1 MTVKATDDLHHMR
14 HALALAARGLGEV
27 APNPAVGCVIV
38 KDGVVVGRGRTA
50 KGGRPHAEPQALAMA
65 GEAARGA
72 TAYVTL
78 EPCSHH
84 GHTPPC
90 AKALIDAG
98 VARIV
103 VATGDPDMRVNGE
116 GVAWLRM
123 AGVDVTTGVC
133 EQEAAD
139 LNAGFFLKVRHE
151 RPLVT
156 LKIAQ
161 SLDGK
166 IATATGESRWIT
178 GEAARDYGHLLR
190 ARHDAI
196 LVGVGTALADDP
208 MLTCRLPGLEGHTP
222 LRVVLDTRLRLT
234 EWSKLAQ
241 TAADIPTLVYT
252 TAPGDKG
259 GALES
264 CGVRIVRV
272 AKDAAGRPK
281 IEAVLADLAVRGMT
295 RVLVEGGAAVH
306 ASFLNA
312 GMADRLAVFSAPM
325 LLGGSGLS
333 AVDTLV
339 ALSLNEAPQFVM
351 TARRKLGVDLLVTYA
366 RRG

>member
-1 MTVKATDDLHHMR
+1 MKAEDLHHMR

-90 AKALIDAG
+90 AKSLIDAG
-98 VARIV
+98 VARVV
-103 VATGDPDMRVNGE
+103 VATGDPDTRVNGE

-123 AGVDVTTGVC
+123 AGVEVTIGVC
-133 EQEAAD
+133 ELEAAD
-139 LNAGFFLKVRHE
+139 LNAGFFMKVRHA

-166 IATATGESRWIT
+166 IATATGESQWIT
-178 GEAARDYGHLLR
+178 GEPARAFGHLLR
-190 ARHDAI
+190 ARNDAI

-208 MLTCRLPGLEGHTP
+208 MLTCRLPGLEGRKP

-241 TAADIPTLVYT
+241 TAAESPTVVYT
-252 TAPGDKG
+252 TAAEGG
-259 GALES
+259 GALEA
-264 CGVRIVRV
+264 CGVQIVRV
-272 AKDAAGRPK
+272 AKDAAGRPL
-281 IEAVLADLAVRGMT
+281 IEAVLTDLAERGIT

-312 GMADRLAVFSAPM
+312 GMADRLAAFSAPM
-325 LLGGSGLS
+325 ILGGSGLS
-333 AVDTLV
+333 SVDTLV
-339 ALSLNEAPQFVM
+339 ALALNEAPQFVM
-351 TARRKLGVDLLVTYA
+351 TATRPLGADLLVSYA

>member
-1 MTVKATDDLHHMR
+1 MR
-14 HALALAARGLGEV
+14 HALVLAARGLGEV

-38 KDGVVVGRGRTA
+38 SPEGVVVGRGRTA
-50 KGGRPHAEPQALAMA
+50 KGGRPHAEPQALAQA

-90 AKALIDAG
+90 AKALMDAG
-98 VARIV
+98 VARVV
-103 VATGDPDMRVNGE
+103 VAVADPDTRVNGE
-116 GVAWLRM
+116 GIAWLRM
-123 AGVDVTTGVC
+123 AGVEVTTGVC
-133 EQEAAD
+133 EIEAAD
-139 LNAGFFLKVRHE
+139 LNAGFFLKVQHG

-156 LKIAQ
+156 LKLAQ

-166 IATATGESRWIT
+166 IATATGESQWIT
-178 GEAARDYGHLLR
+178 SEPARDFGHLLR

-208 MLTCRLPGLEGHTP
+208 MLTCRLPGLEGHSP

-241 TAADIPTLVYT
+241 TAGEFPTLVYT
-252 TAPGDKG
+252 AAAAG
-259 GALES
+259 GGELEV
-264 CGVRIVRV
+264 CGVQVVRV
-272 AKDAAGRPK
+272 AKDAAGHPK
-281 IEAVLADLAVRGMT
+281 LADVLADLGGRGIT
-295 RVLVEGGAAVH
+295 RLLVEGGAAVH
-306 ASFLNA
+306 AGFLNS
-312 GMADRLAVFSAPM
+312 GLADRLEVFNAPM
-325 LLGGSGLS
+325 ILGGSGVS
-333 AVDTLV
+333 AVDALA

-351 TARRKLGVDLLVTYA
+351 TARRNLGPDLLVSYA
-366 RRG
+366 RRV

>member
-1 MTVKATDDLHHMR
+1 MMAQDLHHMR
-14 HALALAARGLGEV
+14 HALMLAARGLGEV

-38 KDGVVVGRGRTA
+38 RDGVVVGRGRTA

-90 AKALIDAG
+90 AKSLIDAG
-98 VARIV
+98 VARVV
-103 VATGDPDMRVNGE
+103 VATGDPDTRVNGE

-123 AGVDVTTGVC
+123 AGVEVTTGVC
-133 EQEAAD
+133 EQEAAE
-139 LNAGFFLKVRHE
+139 LNAGFFLKVRHA

-156 LKIAQ
+156 LKLAQ

-166 IATATGESRWIT
+166 IATATGESQWIT
-178 GEAARDYGHLLR
+178 GKPARAFGHLLR
-190 ARHDAI
+190 ARNDAI
-196 LVGVGTALADDP
+196 LVGIGTADADDP
-208 MLTCRLPGLEGHTP
+208 MLTCRLPGMEGRKP

-234 EWSKLAQ
+234 DWSKLAQ
-241 TAADIPTLVYT
+241 TAGEFPTLVYT
-252 TAPGDKG
+252 SAEPDKG
-259 GALES
+259 GALEA
-264 CGVRIVRV
+264 CGVQIARV
-272 AKDAAGRPK
+272 AKDAAGRPQV
-281 IEAVLADLAVRGMT
+281 EAVLADLAERGIT
-295 RVLVEGGAAVH
+295 RLLVEGGAAVH

-325 LLGGSGLS
+325 ILGGAGLS
-333 AVDTLV
+333 AVD
-339 ALSLNEAPQFVM
+339 ALAALALDEAPQFVM
-351 TARRKLGVDLLVTYA
+351 TDRRALGADLLVTYA